1 MTAEPYRLV
10 LTAGREASLALLLAR
25 QEAEGYTKPVQERPV
40 EAVPEGA
47 QEAGAE
53 EAARPSKIPV
63 L

>member
-10 LTAGREASLALLLAR
+10 LTAGQEASLALLLAR